1 MNTGTITAVGIDVSK
16 HKSTVAARR
25 PGGEVVLL
33 PFDVEHTAEGLK
45 KLITK
50 LRQLDGEIRIVMEH
64 TGMYWRP
71 IAMTLKEAGFY
82 VSVVNAIL
90 IHNFSDNSIRKVKT
104 DRADAMKIANYGLTF
119 WSDLQEYA
127 GEDEN
132 RQLLKIQSRL
142 YERTATTAGMLRNGL
157 ISLLDQTFPGAN
169 KLFRDD
175 SRNSKGHV
183 KWIDF
188 VLRFWHKECVAAL
201 SLAAFTDTFQ
211 KWCKRTGYKFSAS
224 DAERIHAIARNAVA
238 TLPKND
244 STKLL
249 ITQATNSLNAIYDS
263 LQAIRTEM
271 DRLASMLPEYELVMG
286 MEGIGKVTGPQLMAE
301 VGDVRRF
308 SHKGALVDSVGGIT
322 RTRPVS
328 RLPAPG
334 CVFLLEGHKA
344 RLRRQALPDTDRR
357 PTGSEIF
364 ERARRLRAM
373 TAACRRALCPPSGD
387 GYAMGRRARSKT
399 GPGYAAHA
407 MQALTLLHTSQE
419 ASIRKAVMCPNAGL
433 HILEE
438 CCL

>member
-45 KLITK
+45 KLVAK

-119 WSDLQEYA
+119 WIDLQEYA

-142 YERTATTAGMLRNGL
+142 YERSATTAGMLR
-157 ISLLDQTFPGAN
+157 
-169 KLFRDD
+169 
-175 SRNSKGHV
+175 
-183 KWIDF
+183 
-188 VLRFWHKECVAAL
+188 
-201 SLAAFTDTFQ
+201 

-308 SHKGALVDSVGGIT
+308 SHKGALVAYAGVDASPYQSGSFDSKS
-322 RTRPVS
+322 RHVS
-328 RLPAPG
+328 KRGSP
-334 CVFLLEGHKA
+334 H
-344 RLRRQALPDTDRR
+344 LRRVLFVIMSMTLIRANTANPVFCFMDKKRAEGKHFYVYTVA
-357 PTGSEIF
+357 GSAKF
-364 ERARRLRAM
+364 LRIY
-373 TAACRRALCPPSGD
+373 
-387 GYAMGRRARSKT
+387 YAKVKE
-399 GPGYAAHA
+399 Y
-407 MQALTLLHTSQE
+407 L
-419 ASIRKAVMCPNAGL
+419 NA
-433 HILEE
+433 LEE
-438 CCL
+438 TA